1 MSKPWDKQRLK
12 HTLARAQGQLK
23 REASRVKGQVAVNLA
38 RLLERR
44 VVVGI
49 TGFSG
54 SGKSTLITSLI
65 NQLLQFQTASI
76 PGFSPALSNRIRW
89 VKYHP
94 AASGFER
101 NFNYHQ
107 FYQHLACDDNQW
119 PASTVDISAAT
130 LEIGLTRGPTSG
142 WLAPKEYSLWVELRD
157 YPGEWL
163 MDLLLA
169 DMSFIDWCAWCQARF
184 DRYSHLP
191 DVQALRETDPI
202 KAADPQRLIYLVERY
217 EALAKSVFNQAQD
230 LRFVL
235 PGRVL
240 IPQAFNLSKLPFVP
254 LFLRGHSKAE
264 LMSAPADSYF
274 CVLQANFERYKT
286 QWVKPFV
293 EKVFGGLDRQL
304 ILVDVLQ
311 ALHQGPEF
319 TEGLVDALA
328 GISESFKYGKTR
340 PWLQWMLPKI
350 DKVVFAATKIDQIVA
365 SEHEAV
371 RQLLGVLVK
380 KAYTQTQQAG
390 AAPAI
395 EAVAAVRASV
405 EQEYAGQAGIVGLG
419 QEGKPVGFI
428 HPSVPAHWPSPAH
441 WQAFGQWQPPLLL
454 PPKGLD
460 YRNHDALPHIRMDS
474 LINSLL
480 GDFCP

>member
-1 MSKPWDKQRLK
+1 MSQRWDKQRLFK
-12 HTLARAQGQLK
+12 TFSRAKGQLK
-23 REASRVKGQVAVNLA
+23 QEASRVGEQVSVNLS

-65 NQLLQFQTASI
+65 NQLLQYQNASI
-76 PGFSPALSNRIRW
+76 PGFNPALANRIRW

-94 AASGFER
+94 GAPGFTR
-101 NFNYHQ
+101 NFKYENY
-107 FYQHLACDDNQW
+107 YQNLACLGGIW
-119 PASTVDISAAT
+119 PASTVDVSAAT
-130 LEIGLTRGPTSG
+130 LEIGLTRSPRSG
-142 WLAPKEYSLWVELRD
+142 WFAPKEYSLWVELRD

-169 DMSFIDWCAWCQARF
+169 EMSFIDWCAWCQARF
-184 DRYSHLP
+184 DRHSHLP
-191 DVQALRETDPI
+191 EIQALRETDPVLP
-202 KAADPQRLIYLVERY
+202 AEPARMVYLVERY
-217 EALAKSVFNQAQD
+217 EAMAKAVFTQAQD

-240 IPQAFNLSKLPFVP
+240 IPQEFDLSKMPFVP
-254 LFLRGHSKAE
+254 LFLRDHSKAE
-264 LMSAPADSYF
+264 LIQAPQDSYF
-274 CVLQANFERYKT
+274 YVMQRNFERYKT

-293 EKVFGGLDRQL
+293 EKVFNGLDRQL

-328 GISESFKYGKTR
+328 GISESFKYGKAW
-340 PWLQWMLPKI
+340 PLLQWAMPKI

-365 SEHEAV
+365 SEHETV
-371 RQLLGVLVK
+371 RQLLGVFVK

-390 AAPAI
+390 ATPAI
-395 EAVAAVRASV
+395 EAIAAVRASV
-405 EQEYAGQAGIVGLG
+405 EQEYAGQAGIVGMSQSG
-419 QEGKPVGFI
+419 MPVGFI
-428 HPSVPAHWPSPAH
+428 HPSVPSSWPTDAH
-441 WQAFGQWQPPLLL
+441 WQAFSHWQPPVLL
-454 PPKGLD
+454 PPKGLNF
-460 YRNHDALPHIRMDS
+460 RNYDALPHIRLDS

>member
-12 HTLARAQGQLK
+12 ETLARAKGQLQQ
-23 REASRVKGQVAVNLA
+23 EAGRVAGQVSVNLA

-54 SGKSTLITSLI
+54 AGKSTLITSVI
-65 NQLLQFQTASI
+65 NQLLQYQTASI
-76 PGFSPALSNRIRW
+76 PGFGPALSNRIRW

-94 AASGFER
+94 GASGFER
-101 NFNYHQ
+101 NFDYEHY
-107 FYQHLACDDNQW
+107 YQQLACEGNQW

-130 LEIGLTRGPTSG
+130 LEIGLLRGPKSN

-184 DRYSHLP
+184 DRHSQLP
-191 DVQALRETDPI
+191 AIAALREIDPLH
-202 KAADPQRLIYLVERY
+202 AAEPARLKQLVESY
-217 EALAKSVFNQAQD
+217 SAMAQTVFQQAQE

-240 IPQAFNLSKLPFVP
+240 IPQAFNLGKLPFVP
-254 LFLRGHSKAE
+254 LFLRNHSKAE
-264 LMSAPADSYF
+264 LINAPADSYF
-274 CVLQANFERYKT
+274 CVLQANFERYKR

-311 ALHQGPEF
+311 ALQQGPDF

-328 GISESFKYGKTR
+328 GISESFSYGKSR
-340 PWLQWMLPKI
+340 PWLQWAMPKI

-419 QEGKPVGFI
+419 REGKAVGFI
-428 HPSVPAHWPSPAH
+428 HPSVPAHWPSAAH
-441 WQAFGQWQPPLLL
+441 WQAFGQWQPPQLL
-454 PPKGLD
+454 PPKGLNF
-460 YRNHDALPHIRMDS
+460 RNHDALPHIRMDS

>member
-1 MSKPWDKQRLK
+1 MSKPWDKQRLLHSLK
-12 HTLARAQGQLK
+12 RAKGQLK
-23 REASRVKGQVAVNLA
+23 KEANRVGEQVSVNLS

-65 NQLLQFQTASI
+65 NQLLQFQNASI
-76 PGFSPALSNRIRW
+76 PGFNPALSNRIRW

-94 AASGFER
+94 GATGFER
-101 NFNYHQ
+101 NFDYERY
-107 FYQHLACDDNQW
+107 YQNLACDQGEW
-119 PASTVDISAAT
+119 PASTVDVSAAT
-130 LEIGLTRGPTSG
+130 LEIGLTRRPHSK
-142 WLAPKEYSLWVELRD
+142 WFAPSEYSLWVELRD

-169 DMSFIDWCAWCQARF
+169 DLSFIDWCAWCQARF

-191 DVQALRETDPI
+191 EIQALRQTDPI
-202 KAADPQRLIYLVERY
+202 KQAEPQRLVHLVERY
-217 EALAKSVFNQAQD
+217 EAMAKAVFTQAQD

-240 IPQAFNLSKLPFVP
+240 IPQEFNLSKMPFVP
-254 LFLRGHSKAE
+254 LYLRDHSKAE
-264 LMSAPADSYF
+264 LIAAPDDSYF
-274 CVLQANFERYKT
+274 YVMQRNFERYKT

-293 EKVFGGLDRQL
+293 EKVFSGLDRQL

-328 GISESFKYGKTR
+328 GISESFKYGKSW
-340 PWLQWMLPKI
+340 PFLQWAMPKI
-350 DKVVFAATKIDQIVA
+350 DKVLFAATKIDQIVA

-371 RQLLGVLVK
+371 RQLMGVLVK

-395 EAVAAVRASV
+395 EAIAAVRASV
-405 EQEYAGQAGIVGLG
+405 EQEYAGHAGIVGMSL
-419 QEGKPVGFI
+419 EGKPVGFI
-428 HPSVPAHWPSPAH
+428 HPSVPQSWPSDAHWE
-441 WQAFGQWQPPLLL
+441 AFSHWQPPQLL
-454 PPKGLD
+454 PPKGLN